1 MEGLQMTTVREIAD
15 ELGVSKTA
23 VLKFCKEELRLKTEP
38 RKTLQLSAN
47 DCSAIAARFS
57 ADRLDKRKESENKGL
72 HSGLQLTAQEIT
84 ALQIENAELKARMEG
99 LERENEL
106 LRERLEVADATLER
120 EQQQRRGFWGRL
132 GQKLLGSGKSE

>member
-47 DCSAIAARFS
+47 QCSAIADRFAARTQGKQWDTENNHLQEGVQFS
-57 ADRLDKRKESENKGL
+57 AHEYFS
-72 HSGLQLTAQEIT
+72 LQA
-84 ALQIENAELKARMEG
+84 ENAELRARIDG

-106 LRERLEVADATLER
+106 LRERLQVADEALKR
-120 EQQQRRGFWGRL
+120 EQLQKRGFWNRL
-132 GQKLLGSGKSE
+132 GQKLLGDGK